1 MITKT
6 KINRVT
12 RVDVHKA
19 ADRLSLRGE
28 VPTIAAVRS
37 ELEGRGSETTIHNYL
52 KEWKKSK
59 LLAKQELTLVSNN
72 QELQLMAEKLELE
85 QALQK
90 QIAKNEHYAQELI
103 NAEKANV
110 AFKEKIYQ
118 LEATIQGLNLELTKV
133 TAVNHTLEKLT
144 KEIEQKLAAN
154 ENDTINKQKLL
165 IDELQQELK
174 NLHAKSMSAIQ
185 ELSSKGHE
193 ALMQEKVSAINL
205 QTKIDSLNKELAES
219 KKQLHGSMLTSQV
232 EIRSLSRQN
241 QQLQKIIQENGLDKA
256 LSIDEKLSL
265 SFNITTE
272 EVNHGK

>member
-12 RVDVHKA
+12 RVDVHEA

-165 IDELQQELK
+165 IDELQQEVK

>member
-1 MITKT
+1 VPRKGISRQEIFKVAKSIIAADQLPSAT
-6 KINRVT
+6 KIRTVLGT
-12 RVDVHKA
+12 
-19 ADRLSLRGE
+19 
-28 VPTIAAVRS
+28 
-37 ELEGRGSETTIHNYL
+37 GSITTIQKYL
-52 KEWKKSK
+52 QEWKKNSFK
-59 LLAKQELTLVSNN
+59 QTLNTAAIEPYKKEELLEKQRI
-72 QELQLMAEKLELE
+72 LEISFN
-85 QALQK
+85 K
-90 QIAKNEHYAQELI
+90 QIVKNEHYAQELI

-144 KEIEQKLAAN
+144 KESEQKLAAN